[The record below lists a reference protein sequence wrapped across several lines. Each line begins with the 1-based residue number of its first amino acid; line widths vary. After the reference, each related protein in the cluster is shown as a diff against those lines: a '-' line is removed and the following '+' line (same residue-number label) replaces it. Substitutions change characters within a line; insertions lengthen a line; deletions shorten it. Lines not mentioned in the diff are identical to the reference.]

1 MFNEVVDG
9 QRLCPPLKLSY
20 EEEVRIRKPWK
31 QCLIIQVLSRRVGFR
46 ILEQKLLQLWR
57 GVEFLK

>member
-20 EEEVRIRKPWK
+20 EEEVRIRKGITPEK
-31 QCLIIQVLSRRVGFR
+31 PGLIFGARRTEKFQVLRKSYTRSS
-46 ILEQKLLQLWR
+46 
-57 GVEFLK
+57 